1 MQKRYVRTA
10 IFDLDGTLID
20 SLKDIVFSLNYT
32 LKTLGLEEKSFEAV
46 RGYIGLG
53 RGRFISDALG
63 HVASQEM
70 IDRTNDIFGE
80 HYQKHMFD
88 STRLYSGVL
97 EILDYLKDKTMMILT
112 NKNRDLTLETLK
124 RFNIEKYFKKV
135 VGGDDFNC
143 RKPAG
148 CPIINL
154 INEIKVPKNEAIM
167 IGDSDIDVK
176 SGNLA
181 GIITCGLSYGIGKK
195 EDVEK
200 ANPDYMLDDIRKLKD
215 IIY

>member
-20 SLKDIVFSLNYT
+20 SLKDIVISLNYT
-32 LKTLGLEEKSFEAV
+32 LKTLGLEEKSSKAV
-46 RGYIGLG
+46 REYIGLG

-63 HVASQEM
+63 HAATQEM
-70 IDRTNDIFGE
+70 IDKTNDIFGE

-88 STRLYSGVL
+88 STRLYPGVL
-97 EILDYLKDKTMMILT
+97 EILDYLKDKTLMIIT

-124 RFNIEKYFKKV
+124 HFNIEKYFKRV
-135 VGGDDFNC
+135 IGGDDVNY
-143 RKPAG
+143 RKPTAR
-148 CPIINL
+148 PIIDL
-154 INEIKVPKNEAIM
+154 ISEIKASKNEAIM

-176 SGNLA
+176 SGKLA